1 MRRIYLVQE
10 GKFKETPY
18 SEIIGLDS
26 LIDFRYMGAAEFEY
40 GALPTSLKRIVKN
53 SGTYLMET
61 LKYHDQNGNPMFLY
75 HNMNAPNQGEELYE
89 LIEQLIAGKIYCK
102 RPINIKR
109 YIQNSDSKDVHLMNF
124 WWDIEND
131 FFLFL
136 GHENQEK
143 VLLAI
148 EQLKLKW
155 KDELFPKKL
164 TYVERISDFIY
175 RITHNGHSKL
185 Q

>member
-1 MRRIYLVQE
+1 MERIYLVQA
-10 GKFKETPY
+10 GKFKNVPH
-18 SEIIGLDS
+18 SSIVGLDS
-26 LIDFRYMGAAEFEY
+26 LIDLKYMGAAEFEY
-40 GALPTSLKRIVKN
+40 GSLPKSLKRIVKN
-53 SGTYLMET
+53 SDTYFMEQ
-61 LKYHDQNGNPMFLY
+61 LNYQDKDNRPMFLY
-75 HNMNAPNQGEELYE
+75 HNMKEPDQEKLHS
-89 LIEQLIAGKIYCK
+89 LVQQLIKGKIYCK
-102 RPINIKR
+102 MPINIQR
-109 YIQNSDSKDVHLMNF
+109 CMNKETTATIDIMDF

-131 FFLFL
+131 FFLFF

-155 KDELFPKKL
+155 EDELFPKKL
-164 TYVERISDFIY
+164 TYVERISDFIH